1 MDNCCS
7 VSYMG
12 ACSNLLFSACS
23 LCTSGVTFPPT
34 TIALDNGRQSF
45 RDIFW
50 DGQCSRAM
58 VVSGTRSLQL
68 QQEWR
73 PHKTMEDDHTSMI
86 FCKIGIATCCNMAVQ
101 RQLCIYS
108 PPKPCWE
115 KNTPTWRQPFNK
127 NHSKTSKSP
136 GSTQPDFGFP
146 LAGHLPFDRLYRS
159 LKTKSVLYYIFPFG
173 YSLEQPIIQKV
184 IYSFLGCLYIHPKG
198 WMVYSF

>member
-1 MDNCCS
+1 MWQWRKHRKCIILYNEHMDNYCS

-34 TIALDNGRQSF
+34 TIALNNGRQSF
-45 RDIFW
+45 RGIFW

-73 PHKTMEDDHTSMI
+73 PQ
-86 FCKIGIATCCNMAVQ
+86 IGIATCCNMAVQ
-101 RQLCIYS
+101 WQLCIYS

-127 NHSKTSKSP
+127 NHSKTHLKALA
-136 GSTQPDFGFP
+136 QPSQI
-146 LAGHLPFDRLYRS
+146 LASLSRDIHHLIDL
-159 LKTKSVLYYIFPFG
+159 
-173 YSLEQPIIQKV
+173 
-184 IYSFLGCLYIHPKG
+184 
-198 WMVYSF
+198 